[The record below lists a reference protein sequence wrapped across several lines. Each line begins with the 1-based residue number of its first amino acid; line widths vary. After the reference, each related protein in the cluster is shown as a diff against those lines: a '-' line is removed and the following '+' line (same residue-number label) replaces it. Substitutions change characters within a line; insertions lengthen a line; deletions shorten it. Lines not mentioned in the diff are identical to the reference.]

1 MNRRTNTSQFR
12 LKQDTQNRESRKEKG
27 ERRRRRRK
35 LKIWFLDLT
44 LTSGSFSKLVDNS
57 DPDFFG
63 PQRDPN

>member
-27 ERRRRRRK
+27 ERRK
-35 LKIWFLDLT
+35 EKEEEKVEDLT
-44 LTSGSFSKLVDNS
+44 MTSGSFSKLVDNS